1 MSAFIEVLN
10 LSYLGSIVILFV
22 LAARLFLKKVP
33 KKYSYILWLTV
44 LLRLTVPYSFA
55 SVLSFLPSNSHP
67 ISTEIVGVNS
77 SQSVTETIEVGS
89 PVNTAPMT
97 VGTENLTSPNFFEIA
112 LAIWLV
118 AMLVLMVY
126 GIVLMFRM
134 KRLLKWS
141 RRQEKNIFVSE
152 QIEMPFVLG
161 IIKPKIYL
169 PENLNASE
177 KQVII
182 LHEQMHI
189 QRFDPQIRFLSYA
202 VLCLHW
208 FNPLVWLAFYL
219 SGKDMEMACDE
230 AVVRRLGNEIKIDYS
245 QSLLKLAAK
254 KHNGR
259 FLPLAFGEG
268 DTKERIKNIL
278 RAKKPKRYVVVLIL
292 AFIALVSVGL
302 LTNPFDGSVW
312 LTEKEIV
319 KTFKSDG
326 LVLVK
331 DQEKDPSDY
340 LLGGIAP
347 GIYKPVDYDAIM
359 YIYIFENL
367 NERKEITQSSPMYGF
382 NNRLDDSITNSYF
395 SKNALIVLEV
405 PSEFLNS
412 LEYSEFLEVA
422 SVYKEMNDIVSESV
436 LLDLN
441 EGEIAVYK
449 GESQHW
455 TGTYTYSYYN
465 LPIED
470 EDGRLQMD
478 AYFWDGG
485 QLSYNGSNRESVGQ
499 ISYESSWGSSGTCS
513 TLDDGDLS
521 LGGGGG
527 SSAKS
532 VLPSQVEVTVNWNN
546 QSETLILKL
555 ETEN

>member
-1 MSAFIEVLN
+1 
-10 LSYLGSIVILFV
+10 
-22 LAARLFLKKVP
+22 
-33 KKYSYILWLTV
+33 
-44 LLRLTVPYSFA
+44 
-55 SVLSFLPSNSHP
+55 
-67 ISTEIVGVNS
+67 
-77 SQSVTETIEVGS
+77 
-89 PVNTAPMT
+89 
-97 VGTENLTSPNFFEIA
+97 
-112 LAIWLV
+112 
-118 AMLVLMVY
+118 
-126 GIVLMFRM
+126 
-134 KRLLKWS
+134 
-141 RRQEKNIFVSE
+141 
-152 QIEMPFVLG
+152 
-161 IIKPKIYL
+161 
-169 PENLNASE
+169 
-177 KQVII
+177 
-182 LHEQMHI
+182 
-189 QRFDPQIRFLSYA
+189 
-202 VLCLHW
+202 
-208 FNPLVWLAFYL
+208 
-219 SGKDMEMACDE
+219 
-230 AVVRRLGNEIKIDYS
+230 
-245 QSLLKLAAK
+245 LLKLTAK

-278 RAKKPKRYVVVLIL
+278 RAKKPKTYVVVLTL
-292 AFIALVSVGL
+292 SFIAIVSVGL
-302 LTNPFDGSVW
+302 LTNPFDDSVW

-340 LLGGIAP
+340 LLGGITP
-347 GIYKPVDYDAIM
+347 GIYKLDDYHAHM
-359 YIYIFENL
+359 YIYIFKNL

-382 NNRLDDSITNSYF
+382 NNKLDDSITNSYF
-395 SKNALIVLEV
+395 SKNALIVLEA

-412 LEYSEFLEVA
+412 LEYSEYLEVA

-465 LPIED
+465 LPLED

-478 AYFWDGG
+478 AYYWDGG
-485 QLSYNGSNRESVGQ
+485 QLSYNGSNPQSVGQ

-527 SSAKS
+527 NSAKS
-532 VLPSQVEVTVNWNN
+532 VLPSQVELTVNWNN
-546 QSETLILKL
+546 QSETLVLKL